1 MKRLRIHNILYLYLK
16 NKNVS
21 ISTLPQL
28 LMLLELENQQ
38 KPLSLQSLSTLLQCK
53 ISTLMNDI
61 DGLLYNT
68 SYNQKRDPKKGV
80 ILRIINKETKEL
92 NEKDEFKINKEFQFT
107 KAKFN
112 TLPLTRKKNSFRA
125 RSYCKTRSNEYSNI

>member
-92 NEKDEFKINKEFQFT
+92 NEKDEFKINKEFQFV

-112 TLPLTRKKNSFRA
+112 TLPLTRKKQLQSSKLLQN
-125 RSYCKTRSNEYSNI
+125 KNK

>member
-112 TLPLTRKKNSFRA
+112 TLPLTRKKTASELEVIA
-125 RSYCKTRSNEYSNI
+125 KQDQMNIQI